1 MKTKMLKSGMNRVQ
15 KLDVKSLKSK
25 IRTPKLI
32 CTMLLLVLHMA
43 PAFAQVADV
52 ETQLGEWGDN
62 IKTILNAVVGIFS
75 IGGGFLIFIQYM
87 QGNEQAQKNF
97 IRFIIGLAIF
107 GLVALIANI
116 FLPGANND
124 VDWDA

>member
-75 IGGGFLIFIQYM
+75 IGGGFLIFI
-87 QGNEQAQKNF
+87 
-97 IRFIIGLAIF
+97 
-107 GLVALIANI
+107 
-116 FLPGANND
+116 
-124 VDWDA
+124 